1 MEISDL
7 KEEVGKVELA
17 ILHMINKLNYETG
30 IQVQGIDITSFT
42 SQTKTGFTATTIT
55 DVKLTLTI

>member
-7 KEEVGKVELA
+7 KEKVNKVELD

-30 IQVQGIDITSFT
+30 VQVQSVDITSFT

-55 DVKLTLTI
+55 DVKLTMIL